1 MKEANE
7 GNPMKKRLLICGIV
21 CGLVCAVCVFLYT
34 EMVYA
39 EADSKR
45 NEALQRYGGEQVEV
59 LVATRTIHPGE
70 TLSPSNCTTKT
81 WLSDLLPEDALLSLD
96 DAEGRQATSLILQG
110 EVVSNSRFNNETKEL
125 DIPAGL
131 VAIALPV
138 DDVQA
143 VGGSL
148 SAGSKVDVY
157 ATGSKTTCLGRNLEV
172 LATSAGTD
180 ESAARSKI
188 TWVTL
193 AVEPE
198 KSQEFVAASQSMEI
212 YFTLPSAKPAESPAP
227 TSTDNDPADGS
238 NDTNANTDPAATPS
252 TASAATNRPTR
263 SASTDD

>member
-1 MKEANE
+1 
-7 GNPMKKRLLICGIV
+7 MKKRLLICGIV
-21 CGLVCAVCVFLYT
+21 CGLACAVCVFLYT

-39 EADSKR
+39 EAESKR

-81 WLSDLLPEDALLSLD
+81 WLSDLLPEDALLSLEQ
-96 DAEGRQATSLILQG
+96 AEGRQATSLILQG

-157 ATGSKTTCLGRNLEV
+157 ATGSKTTCLGRDLEV
-172 LATSAGTD
+172 LATSAGTN
-180 ESAARSKI
+180 ENSARAKI

-198 KSQEFVAASQSMEI
+198 KSQEFIAASQSMKI
-212 YFTLPSAKPAESPAP
+212 YFTLPSAKTAEYPGQTNA
-227 TSTDNDPADGS
+227 ADGS
-238 NDTNANTDPAATPS
+238 AQSADQAETNTD
-252 TASAATNRPTR
+252 SAAP
-263 SASTDD
+263 ASTSAPATIR

>member
-1 MKEANE
+1 
-7 GNPMKKRLLICGIV
+7 MKKRLLICGIV
-21 CGLVCAVCVFLYT
+21 CGLACAVCVFLYT

-96 DAEGRQATSLILQG
+96 DAEGKQATSLILQG

-172 LATSAGTD
+172 LATSAGSD
-180 ESAARSKI
+180 ESTSRSKI

-193 AVEPE
+193 AVDPE

-212 YFTLPSAKPAESPAP
+212 YFTLPSAKQA
-227 TSTDNDPADGS
+227 TSALTDSEEEATTDDDDKNGDS
-238 NDTNANTDPAATPS
+238 NERSTSASANANS
-252 TASAATNRPTR
+252 PT
-263 SASTDD
+263 TDD

>member
-1 MKEANE
+1 MEEANE
-7 GNPMKKRLLICGIV
+7 GKFMKKRLLICGIA
-21 CGLVCAVCVFLYT
+21 CGLICAVCVFLYT

-45 NEALQRYGGEQVEV
+45 NEALERYGGEQVEV

-81 WLSDLLPEDALLSLD
+81 WLSDLLPEDALLNLD
-96 DAEGRQATSLILQG
+96 QVEGRQATSLILQG
-110 EVVSNSRFNNETKEL
+110 EVVSNSRFDNETKEL

-131 VAIALPV
+131 VAIALPAQ
-138 DDVQA
+138 DVQA
-143 VGGSL
+143 VGGNL
-148 SAGSKVDVY
+148 SKGSKVDVY
-157 ATGSKTTCLGRNLEV
+157 ATGNKTTCLGKNVEV

-180 ESAARSKI
+180 ENSSRSKI

-212 YFTLPSAKPAESPAP
+212 YFTLPSAKPATEALSNNPENEISNRSDA
-227 TSTDNDPADGS
+227 TSSEQPERNLG
-238 NDTNANTDPAATPS
+238 NTQDQENTMQS
-252 TASAATNRPTR
+252 G
-263 SASTDD
+263 